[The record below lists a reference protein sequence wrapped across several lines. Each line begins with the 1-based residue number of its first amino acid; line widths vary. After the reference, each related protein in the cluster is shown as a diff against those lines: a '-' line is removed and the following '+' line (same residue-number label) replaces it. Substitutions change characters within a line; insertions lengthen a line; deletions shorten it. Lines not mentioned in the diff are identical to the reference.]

1 MSKNIIHKLSILAAK
16 NIAAE
21 SLFIERLHPVFHI
34 TTNRQNYTP
43 RI

>member
-1 MSKNIIHKLSILAAK
+1 MSKQSVHKLSILEAK
-16 NIAAE
+16 NIASR
-21 SLFIERLHPVFHI
+21 SLFIERLHTVFFV

>member
-1 MSKNIIHKLSILAAK
+1 MHKLSILAAK

-21 SLFIERLHPVFHI
+21 SLFIERLRPVFYI
-34 TTNRQNYTP
+34 TTNRQNYMP

>member
-1 MSKNIIHKLSILAAK
+1 MSEHNIHKLSILTAK
-16 NIAAE
+16 NIAAK
-21 SLFIERLHPVFHI
+21 SLVIERLHPVFFI

>member
-1 MSKNIIHKLSILAAK
+1 MSKNIIHKLSILEAK
-16 NIAAE
+16 IIAAE
-21 SLFIERLHPVFHI
+21 TLFIERLRPVYYI